1 MGQQLTLKSL
11 SSNILTPFWG
21 VTERKTKLQMMVS
34 FLPKHGLQLLWNKQ
48 NFLNHV
54 FFLCF

>member
-1 MGQQLTLKSL
+1 
-11 SSNILTPFWG
+11 
-21 VTERKTKLQMMVS
+21 MMVS